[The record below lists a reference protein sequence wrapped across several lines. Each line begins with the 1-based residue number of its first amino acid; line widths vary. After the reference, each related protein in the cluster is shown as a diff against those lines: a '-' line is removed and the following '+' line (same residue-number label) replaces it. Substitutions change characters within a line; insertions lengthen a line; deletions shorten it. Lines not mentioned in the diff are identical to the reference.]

1 MITQSIKYTD
11 YFGRERTEE
20 FAFNLTKTEL
30 VKLSTSDFK
39 DNVEKISSSQA
50 NDAAVIDLLRTLI
63 LTSYGRIS
71 MDGSR
76 FEKSEEL
83 RNEFEQS
90 AAYDALFMDLAQHPD
105 KLQAFFSNIV
115 PADMKSELVKSFSV
129 PQAIATNA

>member
-1 MITQSIKYTD
+1 MITQSITYTD

-39 DNVEKISSSQA
+39 ENVEKISSSQA
-50 NDAAVIDLLRTLI
+50 NDAAIIDLLRTLI

-105 KLQAFFSNIV
+105 KFQTFFSNVV
-115 PADMKSELVKSFSV
+115 PADMKAEFVKSFST
-129 PQAIATNA
+129 PQAITTNA

>member
-1 MITQSIKYTD
+1 MITQSITYTD

>member
-11 YFGRERTEE
+11 YFGREKTEE

-30 VKLSTSDFK
+30 VKLSTSDFR
-39 DNVEKISSSQA
+39 DNVQKISSSQA
-50 NDAAVIDLLRTLI
+50 DEAAIIDLLRTLI

-76 FEKSEEL
+76 FEKSEQL

-115 PADMKSELVKSFSV
+115 PADMKSEFVKSFSV
-129 PQAIATNA
+129 PQAITTNA